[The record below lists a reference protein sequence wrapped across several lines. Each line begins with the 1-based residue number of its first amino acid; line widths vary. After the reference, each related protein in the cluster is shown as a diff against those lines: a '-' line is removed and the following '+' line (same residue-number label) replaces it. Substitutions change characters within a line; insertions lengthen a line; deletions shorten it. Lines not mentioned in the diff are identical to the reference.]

1 MLGYS
6 HHWECRCG
14 TGEEEEVVSAV
25 SNVVGHDSWGVPSYL
40 VCGDIRVCNAAD
52 EEQGRPSQEESG
64 QRRAGL
70 RAASF
75 DRRLSSPLHTSVA

>member
-40 VCGDIRVCNAAD
+40 WNKEHKGI
-52 EEQGRPSQEESG
+52 
-64 QRRAGL
+64 
-70 RAASF
+70 SF
-75 DRRLSSPLHTSVA
+75 YT